1 MKKRIIIGILIAA
14 LVAGGS
20 AGGATYYKKS
30 HQKTVSVVSV
40 DNLAGQYYMDD
51 TNLDG
56 NIVTSAIQN
65 ITVDKD
71 MIIQE
76 VYVSKGDEVKK
87 DDKLISFD
95 MTLVQMELNIAK
107 LKQQQQEQE
116 LNKATN
122 RLNSLKNGGAIEE
135 SDADTSDTS
144 SDSDTDTDSGMDGSD
159 SSDDGDEIASV
170 SGNVNGVYLAAVMNP
185 ILAAAVNT
193 GDISEVAV
201 YQEEDSVESDV
212 AKDDDADTHT
222 GDPGSTAEGDGADA
236 NAGGD
241 SGDGNNT
248 GDNTGGNS
256 NTGGNNGNTGGNS
269 GSGSG
274 DSSGDNNN
282 GDQIDIID
290 GDDPGNS
297 EDNADDDFSDSSD
310 EQIDILD
317 TDEDV
322 NQDTSSLTDG
332 NPMFYQ
338 VLDGDSKPLSGKGT
352 KKHPYVFLCSS
363 AKGYVVVQGSFL
375 NKMAAFDAN
384 GNKEDGKK
392 GYWYQLEFHQ
402 NDTVEDLADRKKS
415 CTGYY
420 LVDGSLLEKMVP
432 DYSEVEFTLADASH
446 YDHDSDDDNGGDD
459 GDYDGDYDGDQGD
472 SGNASISREDAIKIQ
487 QNKVE
492 SLKLDIRESKL
503 NIEKLEK
510 KVKKE
515 VIYSKLDGTVAK
527 VGDPATTASDGSD
540 FMTIKSKEG
549 FYVKG
554 TVSELMLDQIKEG
567 TILNCSGQSG
577 DFEAEVV
584 DVSEYP
590 VSGDNYSGNGNP
602 NVSYYSY
609 TATIPDK
616 SVKVSDD
623 DYWLTITLQSDTQ
636 SKGIVLDRA
645 FVRSEN
651 GNSYVYKDDNGVL
664 KKQKLIVGGN
674 VNGGYS
680 VLVTGGITRDDK
692 IAFPYGDTVKEGAKT
707 QEVSVDELYGY

>member
-193 GDISEVAV
+193 GDISEAAV

-212 AKDDDADTHT
+212 AKDDDADIQT

-269 GSGSG
+269 GSDSG

-290 GDDPGNS
+290 GDDSGNS
-297 EDNADDDFSDSSD
+297 GDNADDDFSDSSD

-322 NQDTSSLTDG
+322 NQDTSGLTDG

-446 YDHDSDDDNGGDD
+446 YDHDSDDDAGDD
-459 GDYDGDYDGDQGD
+459 GGDQGD
-472 SGNASISREDAIKIQ
+472 SGNASISREDAIKIL

-503 NIEKLEK
+503 NIKKLEK

>member
-71 MIIQE
+71 MIIQK

-193 GDISEVAV
+193 GDISEAAV

-248 GDNTGGNS
+248 GGNTGGNS

-290 GDDPGNS
+290 GDDSGNS
-297 EDNADDDFSDSSD
+297 GDNADDDFSDSSD

-322 NQDTSSLTDG
+322 NQDTSGLTDG

-420 LVDGSLLEKMVP
+420 LVDGSLLETMVP

-446 YDHDSDDDNGGDD
+446 YDHDSDDDNGGD
-459 GDYDGDYDGDQGD
+459 DGDYDGDQGD

>member
-159 SSDDGDEIASV
+159 SSDDGDETASV

-193 GDISEVAV
+193 GDIYEAAV

-212 AKDDDADTHT
+212 AKDDDADTQT

-290 GDDPGNS
+290 GDDSGNAG
-297 EDNADDDFSDSSD
+297 DNADDDFSDSSD

-322 NQDTSSLTDG
+322 NQDTSGLTDG

-420 LVDGSLLEKMVP
+420 LVDGSLLETMVP

-446 YDHDSDDDNGGDD
+446 YDHDSDDDNGGD
-459 GDYDGDYDGDQGD
+459 DGDYDGDQGD

-651 GNSYVYKDDNGVL
+651 GNSYVYTDDNGVL

>member
-193 GDISEVAV
+193 GDISEAAV

-212 AKDDDADTHT
+212 AKDDDADIQT

-241 SGDGNNT
+241 SDDGNNT

-269 GSGSG
+269 ASGSG

-282 GDQIDIID
+282 SDQIDIID
-290 GDDPGNS
+290 GDDSGNS
-297 EDNADDDFSDSSD
+297 GDNADDDFSDSSD

-322 NQDTSSLTDG
+322 NQDTSGLTDG

-446 YDHDSDDDNGGDD
+446 YDHDSDDDAGDD
-459 GDYDGDYDGDQGD
+459 GGDQGD

-503 NIEKLEK
+503 NIKKLEK

>member
-144 SDSDTDTDSGMDGSD
+144 SNSDTDTDSGMDGSD

-193 GDISEVAV
+193 GDIYEAAV

-212 AKDDDADTHT
+212 AKDDDADTQT

-290 GDDPGNS
+290 GDDSGNAG
-297 EDNADDDFSDSSD
+297 DNADDDFSDSSD

-322 NQDTSSLTDG
+322 NQDTSGLTDG

-420 LVDGSLLEKMVP
+420 LVDGSLLETMVP

-446 YDHDSDDDNGGDD
+446 YDHDSDDDNGGD
-459 GDYDGDYDGDQGD
+459 DGDYDGDQGD

>member
-71 MIIQE
+71 MVIQE

-185 ILAAAVNT
+185 ILAAVVNT
-193 GDISEVAV
+193 GDISEAAV
-201 YQEEDSVESDV
+201 YQEEDSVEGDV
-212 AKDDDADTHT
+212 AKDDDADTQT
-222 GDPGSTAEGDGADA
+222 GDLGSTAEGDGADA

-290 GDDPGNS
+290 GDDSGNS

-322 NQDTSSLTDG
+322 NQDTSGLTDG

-446 YDHDSDDDNGGDD
+446 YDHDSDDDNGDD
-459 GDYDGDYDGDQGD
+459 DGDYDGDQGD
-472 SGNASISREDAIKIQ
+472 GGNASISREDAIKIQ

-527 VGDPATTASDGSD
+527 VGDPATIASDGSD

>member
-135 SDADTSDTS
+135 TDADTSDTS

-193 GDISEVAV
+193 GDISEAAV

-248 GDNTGGNS
+248 GGNTGGNS

-290 GDDPGNS
+290 GDDSGNS
-297 EDNADDDFSDSSD
+297 GDNADDDFSDSSD

-322 NQDTSSLTDG
+322 NQDTSGLTDG

-420 LVDGSLLEKMVP
+420 LVDGSLLETMVP

-446 YDHDSDDDNGGDD
+446 YDHDSDDDNGGD
-459 GDYDGDYDGDQGD
+459 DGDYDGDQGD

>member
-144 SDSDTDTDSGMDGSD
+144 SDPDTDTDSGMDGSD

-193 GDISEVAV
+193 GDISEAAV

-212 AKDDDADTHT
+212 AKDDDADTQT
-222 GDPGSTAEGDGADA
+222 GDPGSTAEGDGADT

-241 SGDGNNT
+241 SGDGNNI

-269 GSGSG
+269 ASGSG

-282 GDQIDIID
+282 SDQIDIID
-290 GDDPGNS
+290 GDDSGNS
-297 EDNADDDFSDSSD
+297 GDNADDDFSDSSD

-322 NQDTSSLTDG
+322 NQDTSGLTDG

-459 GDYDGDYDGDQGD
+459 GDYDGDQGD
-472 SGNASISREDAIKIQ
+472 GGNASISREDAIKIQ

>member
-193 GDISEVAV
+193 GDIYEAAV

-212 AKDDDADTHT
+212 AKDDDADTQT

-290 GDDPGNS
+290 GDDSGNS
-297 EDNADDDFSDSSD
+297 GDNADDDFSDSSD

-322 NQDTSSLTDG
+322 NQDTSGLTDG

-402 NDTVEDLADRKKS
+402 NDTVEDLAVRKKS

-420 LVDGSLLEKMVP
+420 LVDGSLLETMVP

-446 YDHDSDDDNGGDD
+446 YDHDSDDDNGGD
-459 GDYDGDYDGDQGD
+459 DGDYDGDQGD

>member
-193 GDISEVAV
+193 GDISEAAV

-248 GDNTGGNS
+248 GGNTGGNS

-290 GDDPGNS
+290 GDDSGNS
-297 EDNADDDFSDSSD
+297 GDNADDDFSDSSD

-322 NQDTSSLTDG
+322 NQDTSGLTDG

-420 LVDGSLLEKMVP
+420 LVDGSLLETMVP

-446 YDHDSDDDNGGDD
+446 YDHDSDDDNGGD
-459 GDYDGDYDGDQGD
+459 DGDYDGDQGD

-503 NIEKLEK
+503 NIKKLEK

>member
-193 GDISEVAV
+193 GDISEAAV

-212 AKDDDADTHT
+212 AKDDDADTQT
-222 GDPGSTAEGDGADA
+222 GDPSSTAEGDGADA

-282 GDQIDIID
+282 GNQIDIID
-290 GDDPGNS
+290 GDDSGNS
-297 EDNADDDFSDSSD
+297 GDNADDDFSDSSD

-322 NQDTSSLTDG
+322 NQDTSGLTDG

-420 LVDGSLLEKMVP
+420 LVDGSLLETMVP

-446 YDHDSDDDNGGDD
+446 YDHDSDDDNGGD
-459 GDYDGDYDGDQGD
+459 DGDYDGDQGD

>member
-193 GDISEVAV
+193 GDISEAAV

-290 GDDPGNS
+290 GDDSGNS
-297 EDNADDDFSDSSD
+297 GDNADDDFSDSSD

-322 NQDTSSLTDG
+322 NQDTSGLTDG

-415 CTGYY
+415 CIGYY
-420 LVDGSLLEKMVP
+420 LVDGSLLETMVP

-459 GDYDGDYDGDQGD
+459 GDYDGDQGD
-472 SGNASISREDAIKIQ
+472 GGNASISREDAIKIQ

>member
-1 MKKRIIIGILIAA
+1 
-14 LVAGGS
+14 
-20 AGGATYYKKS
+20 
-30 HQKTVSVVSV
+30 
-40 DNLAGQYYMDD
+40 MDD

-193 GDISEVAV
+193 GDISEAAV

-248 GDNTGGNS
+248 GGNS

-290 GDDPGNS
+290 GDDSGNS
-297 EDNADDDFSDSSD
+297 GDNADDDFSDSSD

-322 NQDTSSLTDG
+322 NQDTSGLTDG

-420 LVDGSLLEKMVP
+420 LVDGSLLETMVP

-459 GDYDGDYDGDQGD
+459 GDYDGDQGD
-472 SGNASISREDAIKIQ
+472 GGNASISREDAIKIQ

>member
-193 GDISEVAV
+193 GDISEAAV

-248 GDNTGGNS
+248 GGNTGGNS

-290 GDDPGNS
+290 GDDSGNS

-322 NQDTSSLTDG
+322 NQDTSGLTDG

-446 YDHDSDDDNGGDD
+446 YDHDSDDDNGDD
-459 GDYDGDYDGDQGD
+459 DGDYDGDQGD
-472 SGNASISREDAIKIQ
+472 GGNASISREDAIKIQ

-527 VGDPATTASDGSD
+527 VGDPATIASDGSD

>member
-193 GDISEVAV
+193 GDISEAAV

-248 GDNTGGNS
+248 GGNS

-290 GDDPGNS
+290 GDDSGNS

-322 NQDTSSLTDG
+322 NQDTSGLTDG

-420 LVDGSLLEKMVP
+420 LVDGSLLETMVP

-459 GDYDGDYDGDQGD
+459 GDYDGDQGD
-472 SGNASISREDAIKIQ
+472 GGNASISREDAIKIQ

-609 TATIPDK
+609 TATISDK

>member
-159 SSDDGDEIASV
+159 SSDDGDETASV

-193 GDISEVAV
+193 GDIYEAAV

-212 AKDDDADTHT
+212 AKDDDADTQT

-269 GSGSG
+269 ASGSG

-282 GDQIDIID
+282 SDQIDIID
-290 GDDPGNS
+290 GDDSGNS
-297 EDNADDDFSDSSD
+297 GDNADDDFSDSSD

-322 NQDTSSLTDG
+322 NQDTSGLTDG

-420 LVDGSLLEKMVP
+420 LVDGSLLETMVP

-446 YDHDSDDDNGGDD
+446 YDHDSDDDNGGD
-459 GDYDGDYDGDQGD
+459 DGDYDGDQGD

>member
-193 GDISEVAV
+193 GDISEAAV

-212 AKDDDADTHT
+212 AKDDDADIQT

-241 SGDGNNT
+241 SDDGNNT

-290 GDDPGNS
+290 GDDSGNS
-297 EDNADDDFSDSSD
+297 GDNADDDFSDSSD

-322 NQDTSSLTDG
+322 NQDTSGLTDG

-459 GDYDGDYDGDQGD
+459 GDYDGDQGD
-472 SGNASISREDAIKIQ
+472 GGNASISREDAIKIQ

>member
-193 GDISEVAV
+193 GDISEAAV
-201 YQEEDSVESDV
+201 YQVEDSVESDV
-212 AKDDDADTHT
+212 AKDDDADTQT
-222 GDPGSTAEGDGADA
+222 GDLGSTAEGDGADT

-241 SGDGNNT
+241 SGDGNNI

-269 GSGSG
+269 ASGSG

-282 GDQIDIID
+282 SDQIDIID
-290 GDDPGNS
+290 GDDSGNS
-297 EDNADDDFSDSSD
+297 GDNADDDFSDSSD

-322 NQDTSSLTDG
+322 NQDTSGLTDG

-459 GDYDGDYDGDQGD
+459 GDYDGDQGD
-472 SGNASISREDAIKIQ
+472 GGNASISREDAIKIQ

>member
-193 GDISEVAV
+193 GDISEAAV

-212 AKDDDADTHT
+212 AKDDVADTQT

-290 GDDPGNS
+290 GDDSGNS
-297 EDNADDDFSDSSD
+297 GDNADDDFSDSSD

-322 NQDTSSLTDG
+322 NQDTSGLTDG

-459 GDYDGDYDGDQGD
+459 GDYDGDQSDG
-472 SGNASISREDAIKIQ
+472 GNASISREDAIKIQ

>member
-159 SSDDGDEIASV
+159 SSDDGDETASV

-193 GDISEVAV
+193 GDIYEAAV

-212 AKDDDADTHT
+212 AKDDDADTQT

-290 GDDPGNS
+290 GDDSGNAG
-297 EDNADDDFSDSSD
+297 DNADDDFSDSSD

-322 NQDTSSLTDG
+322 NQDTSGLTDG

-420 LVDGSLLEKMVP
+420 LVDGSLLETMVP

-446 YDHDSDDDNGGDD
+446 YDHDSDDDNGGD
-459 GDYDGDYDGDQGD
+459 DGDYDGDQGD

-527 VGDPATTASDGSD
+527 VGDPATIASDGSD

>member
-159 SSDDGDEIASV
+159 SSDDGDETASV

-193 GDISEVAV
+193 GDIYEAAV

-212 AKDDDADTHT
+212 AKDDDADTQT
-222 GDPGSTAEGDGADA
+222 GDPGSTAEGDGADT

-290 GDDPGNS
+290 GDDSGNAG
-297 EDNADDDFSDSSD
+297 DNADDDFSDSSD

-322 NQDTSSLTDG
+322 NQDTSGLTDG

-420 LVDGSLLEKMVP
+420 LVDGSLLETMVP

-446 YDHDSDDDNGGDD
+446 YDHDSDDDNGGD
-459 GDYDGDYDGDQGD
+459 DGDYDGDQGD

>member
-193 GDISEVAV
+193 GDISEAAV

-212 AKDDDADTHT
+212 AKDDDADTQT

-290 GDDPGNS
+290 GDDSGNAG
-297 EDNADDDFSDSSD
+297 DNADDDFSDSSD

-322 NQDTSSLTDG
+322 NQDTSGLTDG

-446 YDHDSDDDNGGDD
+446 YDHDSDDDAGDD
-459 GDYDGDYDGDQGD
+459 GGDQGD

>member
-193 GDISEVAV
+193 GDISEAAV

-248 GDNTGGNS
+248 GGNTGGNS

-290 GDDPGNS
+290 GDDSGNS
-297 EDNADDDFSDSSD
+297 GDNADDDFSDSSD

-322 NQDTSSLTDG
+322 NQDTSGLTDG

-420 LVDGSLLEKMVP
+420 LVDGSLLETMVP

-446 YDHDSDDDNGGDD
+446 YDHDSDDDNGDD
-459 GDYDGDYDGDQGD
+459 DGDYDGDQGD

>member
-135 SDADTSDTS
+135 SDADTS

-159 SSDDGDEIASV
+159 SSDDGDETASV
-170 SGNVNGVYLAAVMNP
+170 SGNVNGVYLAAAMNP

-193 GDISEVAV
+193 GDISEAAV
-201 YQEEDSVESDV
+201 YHEEDSVESDV

-248 GDNTGGNS
+248 GGNTGGNS

-269 GSGSG
+269 GSDSG

-290 GDDPGNS
+290 GDDSGNS
-297 EDNADDDFSDSSD
+297 GDNADDDFSDSSD

-322 NQDTSSLTDG
+322 NQDTSGLTDG

-446 YDHDSDDDNGGDD
+446 YDHDSDDDAGDD
-459 GDYDGDYDGDQGD
+459 GGDQGD

>member
-193 GDISEVAV
+193 GDISEAAV

-248 GDNTGGNS
+248 GGNTGGNS

-290 GDDPGNS
+290 GDDSGNS
-297 EDNADDDFSDSSD
+297 GDNADDDFSDSSD

-322 NQDTSSLTDG
+322 NQDTSGLTDG

-420 LVDGSLLEKMVP
+420 LVDSSLLEKMVP

-446 YDHDSDDDNGGDD
+446 YDHDSDDDNGGD
-459 GDYDGDYDGDQGD
+459 DGDYDGDQGD

-707 QEVSVDELYGY
+707 QEISVDELYGY

>member
-159 SSDDGDEIASV
+159 SSDDGDEMASV
-170 SGNVNGVYLAAVMNP
+170 SGNVNGVYLAAAMNP

-193 GDISEVAV
+193 GDISEAAV
-201 YQEEDSVESDV
+201 YQEEDSTESV
-212 AKDDDADTHT
+212 AAKDDDADIQT
-222 GDPGSTAEGDGADA
+222 GDSGSTAKGDGADT

-241 SGDGNNT
+241 SGTGN
-248 GDNTGGNS
+248 NTGGNS
-256 NTGGNNGNTGGNS
+256 NTGDNNGNTGGNGS
-269 GSGSG
+269 SGSG

-282 GDQIDIID
+282 GDQIDIIE
-290 GDDPGNS
+290 GDDSGNS
-297 EDNADDDFSDSSD
+297 GDNADDDFSDSSD
-310 EQIDILD
+310 EQIDIVD

-322 NQDTSSLTDG
+322 NQDTSGLTDG

-384 GNKEDGKK
+384 GNKEDGTK

-446 YDHDSDDDNGGDD
+446 YDNNSDDNGDD
-459 GDYDGDYDGDQGD
+459 DGDYDGDQGGD
-472 SGNASISREDAIKIQ
+472 GTASISREDAIKIQ

-527 VGDPATTASDGSD
+527 VGDPATTASDGSN
-540 FMTIKSKEG
+540 FMTVKSKEG

-623 DYWLTITLQSDTQ
+623 DYWLTITLQSDAQ

-651 GNSYVYKDDNGVL
+651 GSSYVYKDDNGVL
-664 KKQKLIVGGN
+664 KKQKLSVGGN

>member
-159 SSDDGDEIASV
+159 SSDDGDETASV

-193 GDISEVAV
+193 GDISEAAV

-212 AKDDDADTHT
+212 AKDDDADTQT

-290 GDDPGNS
+290 GDDSGNAG
-297 EDNADDDFSDSSD
+297 DNADDDFSDSSD

-322 NQDTSSLTDG
+322 NQDTSGLTDG

-446 YDHDSDDDNGGDD
+446 YDHDSDDDNGGD
-459 GDYDGDYDGDQGD
+459 DGDYDGDQGD

-616 SVKVSDD
+616 SVKMSDD
-623 DYWLTITLQSDTQ
+623 DSWLTITLQSDTQ

>member
-193 GDISEVAV
+193 GDISEAAV
-201 YQEEDSVESDV
+201 YQEEDSVESEV
-212 AKDDDADTHT
+212 AKDDDADTQT

-290 GDDPGNS
+290 GDDSGNS
-297 EDNADDDFSDSSD
+297 GDNADDDFSDSSD

-322 NQDTSSLTDG
+322 NQDTSGLTDG

-420 LVDGSLLEKMVP
+420 LVDGSLLETMVP

-459 GDYDGDYDGDQGD
+459 GDYDGDQGD
-472 SGNASISREDAIKIQ
+472 GGNASISREDAIKIQ

>member
-71 MIIQE
+71 MVIQE

-185 ILAAAVNT
+185 ILAAVVNT
-193 GDISEVAV
+193 GDISEAAV
-201 YQEEDSVESDV
+201 YQEEDSVEGDV
-212 AKDDDADTHT
+212 AKDDDADTQT
-222 GDPGSTAEGDGADA
+222 GDLGSTAEGDGADA

-282 GDQIDIID
+282 GNQIDIID
-290 GDDPGNS
+290 GDDSGNS
-297 EDNADDDFSDSSD
+297 GDNADDDFSDSSD

-322 NQDTSSLTDG
+322 NQDTSGLTDG

-459 GDYDGDYDGDQGD
+459 GDYDGDQGD
-472 SGNASISREDAIKIQ
+472 GGNASISREDAIKIQ

>member
-193 GDISEVAV
+193 GDISEAAV

-212 AKDDDADTHT
+212 AKDDDADIQT

-241 SGDGNNT
+241 SDDGNNT

-290 GDDPGNS
+290 GDDSGNS
-297 EDNADDDFSDSSD
+297 GDNADDDFSDSSD

-322 NQDTSSLTDG
+322 NQDTSGLTDG

-420 LVDGSLLEKMVP
+420 LVDGSLLETMVP

-446 YDHDSDDDNGGDD
+446 YDHDSDDDNGGD
-459 GDYDGDYDGDQGD
+459 DGDYDGDQGD